1 MIVKTQK
8 NINIEYSPT
17 LSNCAPTHS
26 NPLQAKIKSNTRK
39 LLKTKRTHFFVKRC
53 HQKIPKPYG
62 ILLIVYS
69 INNRKESYN
78 YFSNLT
84 AYLTNKENTK
94 SNLTS
99 LLNNLPDENY
109 DQSFHLNHTNYN
121 EVYKIITNLKNDCSS
136 GHDNIPV
143 RYLKPVAE
151 YITSP
156 LVHIINTSIDQEI
169 FPKQWKISRVCP
181 IPKTDNPTSI
191 KDYRPI
197 SVLSVLSKVHERV
210 ILNQLCS
217 FIET

>member
-1 MIVKTQK
+1 M
-8 NINIEYSPT
+8 N
-17 LSNCAPTHS
+17 
-26 NPLQAKIKSNTRK
+26 
-39 LLKTKRTHFFVKRC
+39 
-53 HQKIPKPYG
+53 
-62 ILLIVYS
+62 
-69 INNRKESYN
+69 N
-78 YFSNLT
+78 YFSNL
-84 AYLTNKENTK
+84 AANLTNKENTK

-109 DQSFHLNHTNYN
+109 DQSNDN

-136 GHDNIPV
+136 GHGNILV

-156 LVHIINTSIDQEI
+156 MVHIINTSIDQEI

-197 SVLSVLSKVHERV
+197 SVLSVFQKFTNVLFL
-210 ILNQLCS
+210 IS
-217 FIET
+217 FAPL

>member
-1 MIVKTQK
+1 M
-8 NINIEYSPT
+8 N
-17 LSNCAPTHS
+17 
-26 NPLQAKIKSNTRK
+26 
-39 LLKTKRTHFFVKRC
+39 
-53 HQKIPKPYG
+53 
-62 ILLIVYS
+62 
-69 INNRKESYN
+69 N
-78 YFSNLT
+78 YFGNL
-84 AYLTNKENTK
+84 AANLTNKENTK

-109 DQSFHLNHTNYN
+109 DQSNDN

-151 YITSP
+151 YITS
-156 LVHIINTSIDQEI
+156 LMVHIINTSIDQEI

-197 SVLSVLSKVHERV
+197 SVLSVLSKVYERV

-217 FIET
+217 FIQYQSIRLS